1 MLRRFDITAPDELE
15 EPLCAL
21 AERLGLITF
30 SSPLIEDTGG
40 GEEDFCFTGETVV
53 SFLVSTVEQDPATIE
68 HEIKKFLDVEGVSK
82 SVKLEVRDYPDNQD
96 WMEGFRMHFQPI
108 RVGSGIIVRPPW
120 TEPLENESKATV
132 ILIDPGMAFG
142 TGTHET
148 TRLCLTLLAKLDPRG
163 GRFLDIGAGSGIL
176 AFYLAKKSAAAMAAL
191 EIDGAAVENMRKN
204 AALNGL
210 EKLVEM
216 KCGDLAAF
224 KPDWPADGIAANITS
239 PVLVEHLARLA
250 GWTKQGAWGV
260 FSGVNDANAPRV
272 REALKAASW
281 RLDEE
286 ITESDWHAFLC
297 TRI

>member
-15 EPLCAL
+15 EPLCGL

-40 GEEDFCFTGETVV
+40 GEEDFRFTGETIV

-68 HEIKKFLDVEGVSK
+68 REIQTYLADEGVADA
-82 SVKLEVRDYPDNQD
+82 VKLEVRDYPDNQD

-108 RVGSGIIVRPPW
+108 RVGNEIIVRPPW
-120 TEPLENESKATV
+120 AEPLEDESKATV

-148 TRLCLTLLAKLDPRG
+148 TRLCLMLLAKLDPRG
-163 GRFLDIGAGSGIL
+163 GNFLDIGAGSGIL
-176 AFYLAKKSAAAMAAL
+176 AFYLAKHQAAAVTAL

-210 EKLVEM
+210 ETLVDM
-216 KCGDLAAF
+216 RCGDLAAF
-224 KPDWPADGIAANITS
+224 KPGWKADGIVANITS
-239 PVLVEHLARLA
+239 PVLVEHLAGMA
-250 GWTKQGAWGV
+250 GWTRQGAWGV
-260 FSGVNDANAPRV
+260 FSGVNDTNAQRV

-281 RLDEE
+281 KLEEE
-286 ITESDWHAFLC
+286 ITESDWHAFRC

>member
-1 MLRRFDITAPDELE
+1 MLRRFDITVPDDFE
-15 EPLCAL
+15 EPLCGL

-30 SSPLIEDTGG
+30 SSPQIEDTGG
-40 GEEDFCFTGETVV
+40 GEEDFCFTGETIV
-53 SFLVSTVEQDPATIE
+53 SFLVSTVEQDPAYIE
-68 HEIKKFLDVEGVSK
+68 NEIKSFLAREVVSET
-82 SVKLEVRDYPDNQD
+82 VKLDVRDYPDNQD

-108 RVGSGIIVRPPW
+108 RVGDGIVVRPPW
-120 TEPLENESKATV
+120 ADPLGNEAKATV

-148 TRLCLTLLAKLDPRG
+148 TRLCLTLLAKLKPEG

-176 AFYLAKKSAAAMAAL
+176 AFYLAKHGAAAVTAL

-210 EKLVEM
+210 EKSVEM
-216 KCGDLAAF
+216 TCGDLAAF
-224 KPDWPADGIAANITS
+224 EPRWLADGIAANITS
-239 PVLVEHLARLA
+239 PVLVEHLARMA
-250 GWTKQGAWGV
+250 CWTKQGAWGV
-260 FSGVNDANAPRV
+260 FSGVNDTNAPRV

-286 ITESDWHAFLC
+286 ITESDWHAFRC
-297 TRI
+297 TRV